1 MLNATGMA
9 TQTLAYT
16 KIEKTALLVHSK
28 NSPDASEWDEFF
40 ESIKTDVLGKKVK
53 TLLVYSDGG
62 APQHNQRARL
72 TGLTAFQEIPTEVV
86 MDPGIHW
93 DQAGNRVGAYNWAYA
108 KEAFAHAPDE
118 FDQACERLGIADSG
132 ALKSALEE
140 LKAELETKTE

>member
-1 MLNATGMA
+1 MLNATVMA

-16 KIEKTALLVHSK
+16 KIEKTGLLVHGK
-28 NSPDASEWDEFF
+28 DAPDATEWDAFF
-40 ESIKTDVLGKKVK
+40 ENIKTDVLGKKVK
-53 TLLVYSDGG
+53 NLLVYSDGG

-93 DQAGNRVGAYNWAYA
+93 DQAGNRVGAYNWAYT
-108 KEAFAHAPDE
+108 KETFAHAPDE
-118 FDQACERLGIADSG
+118 IDQACERLGITDAG